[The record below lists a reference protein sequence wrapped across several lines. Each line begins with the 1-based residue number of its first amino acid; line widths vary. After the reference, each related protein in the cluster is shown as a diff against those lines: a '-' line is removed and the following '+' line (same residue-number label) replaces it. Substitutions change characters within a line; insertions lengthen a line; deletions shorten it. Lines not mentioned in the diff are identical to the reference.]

1 MAPPLPRRAFCRA
14 AAALARAW
22 LAASMPPL
30 PVLLR
35 VPLLSCERLSSGEA
49 TRRACVRSTERERG
63 EWLRLVLACRLL
75 APLLTGL

>member
-1 MAPPLPRRAFCRA
+1 
-14 AAALARAW
+14 
-22 LAASMPPL
+22 MPPL